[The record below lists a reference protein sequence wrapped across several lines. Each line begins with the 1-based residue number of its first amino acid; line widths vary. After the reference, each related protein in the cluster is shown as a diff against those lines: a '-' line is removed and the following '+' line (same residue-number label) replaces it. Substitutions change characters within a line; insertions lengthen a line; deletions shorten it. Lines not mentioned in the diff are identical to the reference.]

1 MATIIN
7 TLEVVLDQPAAGR
20 APAATAAP
28 PKPPA
33 PPLTPRDLED
43 ILERQVR
50 TAIRLVAH

>member
-7 TLEVVLDQPAAGR
+7 TLEVVIDRPGPGG
-20 APAATAAP
+20 APAPAAP

-43 ILERQVR
+43 VLERQER
-50 TAIRLVAH
+50 AAIRLAAH